1 MIRDHGVTKLGYA
14 PPMTERQLG
23 KHFIREWREYRG
35 LSLRKL
41 ADRMESEPG
50 VPLYSHAQIGRVETY
65 ENAYG
70 QEFLEAISAALDV
83 PVGDL
88 LSTDPNK
95 DGEVI
100 DLVRILKEK
109 GLDKL
114 LQERDLDL
122 VMRVVTELPKRA

>member
-1 MIRDHGVTKLGYA
+1 VTRDHSVTKLVYA
-14 PPMTERQLG
+14 AAMTDRRLG

-50 VPLYSHAQIGRVETY
+50 VALYSHAQIGRVETY

-70 QEFLEAISAALDV
+70 QEFLEALAVALDV
-83 PVGDL
+83 SVGDL
-88 LSTDPNK
+88 LSTDPWK
-95 DGEVI
+95 EGEVI
-100 DLVRILKEK
+100 DLVKILKEK

-114 LQERDLDL
+114 LQDRDLDL
-122 VMRVVTELPKRA
+122 VARVIAELPKRA